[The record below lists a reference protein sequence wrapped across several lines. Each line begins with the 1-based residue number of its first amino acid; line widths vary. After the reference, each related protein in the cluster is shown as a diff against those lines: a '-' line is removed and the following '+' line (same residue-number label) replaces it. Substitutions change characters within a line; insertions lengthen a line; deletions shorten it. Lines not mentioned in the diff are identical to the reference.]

1 MKQEKD
7 FFIVKDKLDQYD
19 FYSKIV
25 NSLQAYDKDGEPVDY
40 IEKSISFNLNRFF
53 DQLGQALSIGA
64 GYILKLNSEIINQYK
79 NIQLN
84 KIVELSKMYKITLQY
99 DKRILFEFVEK

>member
-1 MKQEKD
+1 MLSIANKPSVAIKYMKQEKD

-53 DQLGQALSIGA
+53 DQLGQAVKGS
-64 GYILKLNSEIINQYK
+64 LK
-79 NIQLN
+79 
-84 KIVELSKMYKITLQY
+84 M
-99 DKRILFEFVEK
+99 